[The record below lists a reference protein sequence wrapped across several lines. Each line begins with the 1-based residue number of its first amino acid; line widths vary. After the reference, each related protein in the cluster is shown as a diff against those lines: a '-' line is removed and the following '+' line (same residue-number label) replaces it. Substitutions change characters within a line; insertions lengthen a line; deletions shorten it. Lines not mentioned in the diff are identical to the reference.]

1 MLPGLYGKVKGC
13 TLNTQSW
20 LAYPSHQ
27 SHDNV
32 MGKCYGYTSE
42 KLYIYFFFVG
52 NVGRDQYFIWSLST
66 L

>member
-1 MLPGLYGKVKGC
+1 MNTIQMLPGLYGKVKVC

-42 KLYIYFFFVG
+42 KYYIY
-52 NVGRDQYFIWSLST
+52 ILCW
-66 L
+66 

>member
-32 MGKCYGYTSE
+32 MGICYGYTSE
-42 KLYIYFFFVG
+42 KLYIYIFVG